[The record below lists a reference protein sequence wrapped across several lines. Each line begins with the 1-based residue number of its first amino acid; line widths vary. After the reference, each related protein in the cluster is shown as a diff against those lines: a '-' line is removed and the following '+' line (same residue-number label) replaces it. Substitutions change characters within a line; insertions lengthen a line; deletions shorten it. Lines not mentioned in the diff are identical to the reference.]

1 MKEHSSGVTPA
12 DKKRKSI
19 IAEFSIWLGFEITAL
34 FIILG
39 LLSYFTVKK
48 GSVQSFSS
56 TMAGVLP
63 VYADTVDS
71 WNQQLINEMNMYTK
85 SYFVAV
91 GDTDGLINW
100 VRQNR
105 QRRST
110 SFTGVAFCG
119 TDETAHTDDGQNFN
133 ISDRTYYKEMM
144 KDKTAFYIS
153 DMIQTETDKTPV
165 YEVCVAAYNTHHEK
179 IGFFTG
185 SVTFAKMQE
194 YAKNIKVGNN
204 GKLGIFDGNGICL
217 AYHNQNKL
225 MTNMN
230 ESTDQGWRTTI
241 KKMMKKESGTGKLS
255 DGSYAFFEPVKNT
268 PWAMAAVLT
277 ASEVNA
283 TANDLGRTMIILFL
297 LCIVILIIITALTIR
312 HFIKPLKNVEKSI
325 KDIASGNADLT
336 RRLEQ
341 TVNNEIGSVV
351 TGFNTFVGK
360 LQGIMTNLKKSKDT
374 LASNG
379 DLLRASIE
387 DTSSAITQIL
397 SDMDSVNNEITNQ
410 SASVEETAG
419 AVTEISQ
426 NIVSLEKMIENQA
439 SGITEASSA
448 VEEMIGN
455 IGGVN
460 KSVEQMVKSF
470 SSLEERSRDGISK
483 QTRVSEQIKLI
494 STQSEML
501 EDANAAIASIANQT
515 NLLSMNA
522 AIEAAH
528 AGDAGKGFSVV
539 ADEIRKLS
547 ETSSTQ
553 SKTIGEELKKIQE
566 SISSVVT
573 ISAESTTS
581 FGYVSESIQ
590 ETNTIVS
597 LIKNAMSEQLSG
609 SQQIGAALHLMND
622 STAEV
627 RTASSEMSSGQK
639 AILDEVKRL
648 QDATVSMQEKVN
660 EMKTGASKIS
670 ETGSALDGISK
681 STADMIQRIGSE
693 IDQFKV

>member
-1 MKEHSSGVTPA
+1 MNNHSSGGMPA

-19 IAEFSIWLGFEITAL
+19 IAEFSIWIGVEIAAL
-34 FIILG
+34 FIVLG
-39 LLSYFTVKK
+39 VLSWLTVKK
-48 GSVQSFSS
+48 GSVQSFSG
-56 TMAGVLP
+56 TMSGILP

-71 WNQQLINEMNMYTK
+71 WNQQLVSEMNLYTK

-91 GDTDGLINW
+91 GDTDGLVNW
-100 VRQNR
+100 IRQNR
-105 QRRST
+105 RRRSD
-110 SFTGVAFCG
+110 SFTSVAFCG
-119 TDETAHTDDGQNFN
+119 TDKTAHTDDNQDFD
-133 ISDRTYYKEMM
+133 ISDRSYYKEMM
-144 KDKTAFYIS
+144 KDKTDFYIS
-153 DMIQTETDKTPV
+153 NMIQTGTDKTPV

-185 SVTFAKMQE
+185 SVPFTKLQE
-194 YAKNIKVGNN
+194 YAESSKAGNS

-217 AYHNQNKL
+217 AYNIKEKL

-230 ESTDQGWRTTI
+230 DSTDQRWRSTI
-241 KKMMKKESGTGKLS
+241 KKMMKKESGAEKLS

-268 PWAMAAVLT
+268 PWSIAAVLT

-283 TANDLGRTMIILFL
+283 TANALGRMMVVLFL

-336 RRLEQ
+336 RRLNL

-360 LQGIMTNLKKSKDT
+360 LQGIMTNLKNSKDT

-379 DLLRASIE
+379 DTLRASIE

-397 SDMDSVNNEITNQ
+397 SDMDSVNTEITNQ

-426 NIVSLEKMIENQA
+426 NIVSLEKMIANQA

-448 VEEMIGN
+448 VEQMIGN

-470 SSLEERSRDGISK
+470 SALEERSNDGISK
-483 QTRVSEQIKLI
+483 QNRVSEQIRLI

-501 EDANAAIASIANQT
+501 EDANAAIASIATQT

-547 ETSSTQ
+547 ETSSSQ

-566 SISSVVT
+566 SIGSVVT

-597 LIKNAMSEQLSG
+597 QIKNAMAEQLSG
-609 SQQIGAALHLMND
+609 SQQIGEALHLMND

-627 RTASSEMSSGQK
+627 RTASSEMSEGQK

-648 QDATVSMQEKVN
+648 QDATVSMQDKVS

-670 ETGSALDGISK
+670 ETGSALDSISK
-681 STADMIQRIGSE
+681 STADMIERIGSE